1 MAIKLKTS
9 SPAITTNATD
19 RKAQHWVAR
28 SYLRAWCDP
37 ATPDGAYLWILP
49 KDRSSGPRW
58 QSPKKTFRSF
68 DMNTLTKDGQ
78 RNLNLEAL
86 YHRFETAFGNIKS
99 KVVSGTPLSNSD
111 HEAIVAFVA
120 AQLIRTPKFRGR
132 WQFRSVGD
140 HEGQLETISDPLLR
154 SGIKKT
160 LADIAK
166 NSSQLLSFSAL
177 PKAIEILGNMR
188 MVLLKTDDHLGFI
201 TSDSPCCVVQY
212 ADKVSAVFE
221 CLGSPTAN
229 VLMSLSPN
237 ILAIFDHSPGSMR
250 WLHSFRTIPDC
261 MRPMPS
267 FGTSGK
273 RSHIALSNAE
283 PRMVF

>member
-1 MAIKLKTS
+1 
-9 SPAITTNATD
+9 
-19 RKAQHWVAR
+19 
-28 SYLRAWCDP
+28 
-37 ATPDGAYLWILP
+37 
-49 KDRSSGPRW
+49 
-58 QSPKKTFRSF
+58 
-68 DMNTLTKDGQ
+68 MNTLTKDGQ

-237 ILAIFDHSPGSMR
+237 ILAIFDHSPGQHEMVALFPNHSR
-250 WLHSFRTIPDC
+250 LHEANAILWNGAVKEVILRC
-261 MRPMPS
+261 PMLNQEWFSESTNKKLAPYVV
-267 FGTSGK
+267 
-273 RSHIALSNAE
+273 L
-283 PRMVF
+283 